1 MVVKYLRY
9 TMAIFSR
16 IKDNELMIG
25 TPFHDYCTEN
35 FALTH
40 LVYWRICWLSSIKPV
55 VLSPISTSQ
64 SVMKTTANQGAKE
77 QRVGQV
83 VENLEA
89 MA

>member
-1 MVVKYLRY
+1 
-9 TMAIFSR
+9 
-16 IKDNELMIG
+16 MIG

-83 VENLEA
+83 VESLEA